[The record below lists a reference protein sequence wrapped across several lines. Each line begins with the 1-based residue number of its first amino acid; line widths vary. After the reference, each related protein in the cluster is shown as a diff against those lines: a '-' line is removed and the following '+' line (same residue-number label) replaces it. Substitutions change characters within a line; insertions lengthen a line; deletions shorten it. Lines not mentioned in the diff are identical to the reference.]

1 MYYGGWL
8 SLVTISLLV
17 SIGAF
22 VWALRS
28 GQFSDQER
36 ARFLALD
43 SDLLAR
49 PAPAVQGRRYGAQRA
64 ALAAVLVAGIAAL
77 ATALVMSIC
86 LR

>member
-1 MYYGGWL
+1 MYYGGWF
-8 SLVTISLLV
+8 SLVTISLLA

-49 PAPAVQGRRYGAQRA
+49 PAPAAPGRRYSAQRA
-64 ALAAVLVAGIAAL
+64 ALGAVLVTGIVAL
-77 ATALVMSIC
+77 AAALVMSIC